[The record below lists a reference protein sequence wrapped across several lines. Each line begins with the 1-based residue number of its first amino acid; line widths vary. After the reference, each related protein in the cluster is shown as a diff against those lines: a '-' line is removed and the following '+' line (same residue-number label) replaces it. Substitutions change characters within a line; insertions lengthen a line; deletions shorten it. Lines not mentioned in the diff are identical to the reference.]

1 MKTHFKEQYALL
13 EEEKKAIWDHCYVV
27 LDANILLNFYRCSKD
42 TSDDVFNILE
52 AIKEKLWIPYQ
63 VAWEYFNNRRNVFH
77 ENWNAAKTIKESFK
91 KCIDQ
96 FYQEEKVE
104 KLLARNPFINT
115 DELKGVISQ
124 CIEEVNKVLS
134 TYEQNVTD
142 FTFDGNILDK
152 ITELLDGK
160 VGDDLSEQDLLNI
173 YKEGKKRYE
182 LKFPPGYK
190 DNTKD
195 KQAQGERH
203 VYGDLINWQMIIN
216 KAKEDDKNI
225 VFVSGDQK
233 EDWWDVWNGAKIR
246 PRTELTKEF
255 HDKTGKDIVIY
266 NQHSFMQY
274 AKENIVIDT
283 KDASIDEVKEVE
295 KEQQRKIEQETLN
308 NISAVAELISPKYGA
323 VASYPSSII
332 PDSFSVLNET
342 LNRSV
347 LGVPQANALA
357 RTVIDAQNIQKAL
370 INPNVK
376 AFLDNAMKQS
386 AAVAQPLSSII
397 TGFNSD
403 ALSASAKW
411 VENMSK
417 LSTAIDPFGRLKHL
431 IDRK

>member
-13 EEEKKAIWDHCYVV
+13 EEEIKAVWDDCYVV

-52 AIKEKLWIPYQ
+52 AIKDKLWIPYQ

-77 ENWNAAKTIKESFK
+77 ENWNAAITIKDSFK
-91 KCIDQ
+91 TYIDR
-96 FYQEEKVE
+96 FYQDDKVK

-115 DELKGVISQ
+115 DELKEVISQ
-124 CIEEVNKVLS
+124 CIDEVNTVLS
-134 TYEQNVTD
+134 KYEQNVTD
-142 FTFDGNILDK
+142 FTFNDEILDK
-152 ITELLDGK
+152 ITKLLDSK
-160 VGDDLSEQDLLNI
+160 VGDDLPEQALLDI

-182 LKFPPGYK
+182 LRFPPGYK
-190 DNTKD
+190 DDTQD
-195 KQAQGERH
+195 KRSQGERH

-216 KAKEDDKNI
+216 KANEDGKNI

-246 PRTELTKEF
+246 PRTELIKEF

-274 AKENIVIDT
+274 AKENIVNDT
-283 KDASIDEVKEVE
+283 KDASIYEVKEVE
-295 KEQQRKIEQETLN
+295 KEQQRNIEQETLN
-308 NISAVAELISPKYGA
+308 NISAIAELISPKYGT

-332 PDSFSVLNET
+332 PDSFSVLNES
-342 LNRSV
+342 LSKSV

-370 INPNVK
+370 TNPNVK
-376 AFLDNAMKQS
+376 DLLDNSMKQN
-386 AAVAQPLSSII
+386 AAVSQPLSSII
-397 TGFNSD
+397 SGFNSD

-417 LSTAIDPFGRLKHL
+417 ISTVIDPFERLKLL

>member
-13 EEEKKAIWDHCYVV
+13 EEEKKAVWDDCYVV

-52 AIKEKLWIPYQ
+52 AIKDKLWIPYQ
-63 VAWEYFNNRRNVFH
+63 VVWEYFNNRRNVFH

-96 FYQEEKVE
+96 FYHEEKVE

-124 CIEEVNKVLS
+124 CIDEVNKVLS
-134 TYEQNVTD
+134 KYEQNVTD
-142 FTFDGNILDK
+142 FTFDDDILVK
-152 ITELLDGK
+152 ITELLEGK

-216 KAKEDDKNI
+216 KAKNDGINI

-233 EDWWDVWNGAKIR
+233 EDWWDVWNGEKIR
-246 PRTELTKEF
+246 PRTELIKEF

-274 AKENIVIDT
+274 AKENFVNDT

-295 KEQQRKIEQETLN
+295 KEQQRNIEQETLN
-308 NISAVAELISPKYGA
+308 NISDIAEVIRPKYGS

-357 RTVIDAQNIQKAL
+357 RTVLDAQNIQNAL
-370 INPNVK
+370 LNPNVK

-417 LSTAIDPFGRLKHL
+417 LSTVLDPFGRLKH
-431 IDRK
+431 

>member
-13 EEEKKAIWDHCYVV
+13 EEEIKAVWDDCYVV

-52 AIKEKLWIPYQ
+52 AIQNKLWIPYQ

-77 ENWNAAKTIKESFK
+77 ENWNAAITIKESFK

-96 FYQEEKVE
+96 FYQEEKV
-104 KLLARNPFINT
+104 KNLLARNPFINS
-115 DELKGVISQ
+115 DELKEVISQ
-124 CIEEVNKVLS
+124 CMEEVNKVLS
-134 TYEQNVTD
+134 KYEQNVTD
-142 FTFDGNILDK
+142 FTFDDKILDK
-152 ITELLDGK
+152 ITKLLDGK

-182 LKFPPGYK
+182 MKFPPGYK
-190 DNTKD
+190 DDTKD
-195 KQAQGERH
+195 KQSRGERH

-216 KAKEDDKNI
+216 KAKDDDKNI

-233 EDWWDVWNGAKIR
+233 EDWWDIWNGEKIR

-274 AKENIVIDT
+274 AKENIVNAT

-295 KEQQRKIEQETLN
+295 KEQQRNIEQETLN
-308 NISAVAELISPKYGA
+308 NISAVAELIKPKYGA
-323 VASYPSSII
+323 VASYPSSLF
-332 PDSFSVLNET
+332 PDSFSVVNES
-342 LNRSV
+342 LSRSV

-357 RTVIDAQNIQKAL
+357 RTVLDAQNIQNAL
-370 INPNVK
+370 INPNVRD
-376 AFLDNAMKQS
+376 FLDNAMKQGT
-386 AAVAQPLSSII
+386 AVAQPLSSII
-397 TGFNSD
+397 TGFDSD
-403 ALSASAKW
+403 ALSVSTKW

-417 LSTAIDPFGRLKHL
+417 LSTAIDPFERLKHL

>member
-13 EEEKKAIWDHCYVV
+13 EEEKKAVWDDCYVV

-77 ENWNAAKTIKESFK
+77 ENWIAAKTIKESFN

-104 KLLARNPFINT
+104 KLLARNPFVNS
-115 DELKGVISQ
+115 DELKEVISQ
-124 CIEEVNKVLS
+124 CIDEVNKVLS
-134 TYEQNVTD
+134 KYEQNVTD
-142 FTFDGNILDK
+142 FTFNDDILVK
-152 ITELLDGK
+152 ITELLEGK

-216 KAKEDDKNI
+216 KAKNDGKNI

-233 EDWWDVWNGAKIR
+233 EDWWDIWNGEKIR
-246 PRTELTKEF
+246 PRTELIKEF

-274 AKENIVIDT
+274 AKENFVNDT
-283 KDASIDEVKEVE
+283 KDASINEVKEVE
-295 KEQQRKIEQETLN
+295 KEQQRNIEQETLN
-308 NISAVAELISPKYGA
+308 NISDIAEVIRPKCGA

-357 RTVIDAQNIQKAL
+357 RTIIDAQNIQNAL

-417 LSTAIDPFGRLKHL
+417 FSTVLDPFGRLKHF

>member
-1 MKTHFKEQYALL
+1 MKTHFKEQYVLL
-13 EEEKKAIWDHCYVV
+13 EEEKKAVWDDCYVV

-96 FYQEEKVE
+96 FYHEEKV
-104 KLLARNPFINT
+104 KNLLARNPFINT
-115 DELKGVISQ
+115 DELKEVISQ
-124 CIEEVNKVLS
+124 CIDEVNKVLS
-134 TYEQNVTD
+134 KYEQNVTD
-142 FTFDGNILDK
+142 FTFDDNILDK
-152 ITELLDGK
+152 ITELLEGK

-216 KAKEDDKNI
+216 KAKNDGKNI

-233 EDWWDVWNGAKIR
+233 EDWWDIWNGEKIR
-246 PRTELTKEF
+246 PRTELIKEF

-266 NQHSFMQY
+266 NQHNFMQY
-274 AKENIVIDT
+274 AKENIVNDT

-323 VASYPSSII
+323 VASFPSSLF
-332 PDSFSVLNET
+332 PDSFSVLNES
-342 LNRSV
+342 LSKSV

-417 LSTAIDPFGRLKHL
+417 LSAVLDPFGRLKHL